1 MPSQRQPFSLRPGTL
16 DDLPEAVAMFNLASR
31 EMSDK
36 DEFDLEDYRNEW
48 EDPGI
53 DLEADTRIAQTPDG
67 KIVGCIEV
75 WNTSPYV
82 HCWVWARVHPEFRGQ
97 GIGTALMEWAED
109 RAKVALERAPAGT
122 RVAMS
127 SGCVSTHQPTIDLLT
142 DRGLRPIRHSFT
154 MERDLGA
161 LPPAPSWPA
170 RITVRAMRPG
180 EELAVY
186 RASQEPFKDHW
197 GHVEQPEEEGFKLW
211 THRALNDPLHDP
223 SLWFLAMDG
232 AEIVGVSLCQP
243 GQPGDPELG
252 WVDTLGVRR
261 PWRKRG
267 IAEALLYHSFGAL
280 YERGRRR
287 VGLGVDSQNLTGAL
301 RLYERV
307 GMRPV
312 RQFISFEKDLRAGKD
327 LSTQSIDA

>member
-1 MPSQRQPFSLRPGTL
+1 
-16 DDLPEAVAMFNLASR
+16 
-31 EMSDK
+31 
-36 DEFDLEDYRNEW
+36 
-48 EDPGI
+48 
-53 DLEADTRIAQTPDG
+53 
-67 KIVGCIEV
+67 
-75 WNTSPYV
+75 
-82 HCWVWARVHPEFRGQ
+82 
-97 GIGTALMEWAED
+97 MEWAED